1 MAIHG
6 IIVVKLKK
14 EGKKMEKTKSK
25 NIQRHTS
32 KGLKF
37 IRDLKLKYLYA
48 ETKKEQDFY
57 AKLLEKIKFF

>member
-1 MAIHG
+1 
-6 IIVVKLKK
+6 
-14 EGKKMEKTKSK
+14 MEKTKSK

-57 AKLLEKIKFF
+57 AKLLEKIRFF